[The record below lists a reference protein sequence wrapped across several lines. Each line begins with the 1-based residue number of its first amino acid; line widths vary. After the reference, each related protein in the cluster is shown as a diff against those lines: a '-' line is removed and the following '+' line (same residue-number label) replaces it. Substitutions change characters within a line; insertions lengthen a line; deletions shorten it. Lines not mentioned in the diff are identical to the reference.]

1 MGLHS
6 RGRFSGESTNGR
18 KTERRGQFLK
28 WIVASHVKFMETKGS
43 SQGATVSHDEPESV
57 EFFGS
62 DDTEGSD
69 SDEIPF

>member
-1 MGLHS
+1 
-6 RGRFSGESTNGR
+6 
-18 KTERRGQFLK
+18 
-28 WIVASHVKFMETKGS
+28 METKGS

-62 DDTEGSD
+62 DDTESSG